1 MSKRAVRNILGSI
14 MLLVILS
21 ASTSSPFVQTI
32 PIDNRL
38 DQDPLDIHPEDHPEW
53 EEIIREAFQSLG
65 ISDILFNK
73 DMSDYYVKYPY
84 MSSAMGIDTS
94 RNWIIGFIISPKKY
108 EWEYTTSTK
117 TFDSTTFHSY
127 PATIATQMNIKEQ
140 PFAKLFEWIMGDLYY
155 YASVT
160 YDPGSGPTMDDLVN
174 LADALYNA
182 ASGSTTPSKPAN
194 VPSDPEIDEP
204 QNNPP
209 PGDLCANVTC
219 KNNYCKD
226 DGSKYMHDCQC
237 SPEDGKCICR
247 FDTCEFGC
255 DENMGGCITGE
266 NDLCADVTCP
276 DDFCSEDGSEYFHD
290 CYCDGGNCYC
300 SSTPCEAGCDA
311 GGCLGMQM
319 DICEDVACPEDY
331 CEEDGKTRVYDCK
344 CDPADGEC
352 GCLVEVCESGC
363 NAGTGKCEITM
374 VIPADQDDTGSSG
387 GGYIPPAPDGPGL
400 LGVVGGVAA
409 GGGVL
414 AGAGY
419 LGYKAVQAALARQA
433 AKAAAKAAAQAAE
446 PSLSE
451 LLARAERSADRVS
464 AAIDDGLKANAI
476 DARNY
481 REFLGR
487 TTAQNEDW
495 AETMARRARNIEW
508 AEKGVRW
515 TKKGADVTA
524 ELLGNVPGAGT
535 TFKYTYN
542 LTTTA
547 AESIASGDSVGTVAL
562 KTTGKAM
569 ETVAGD
575 AMFGK
580 VTLLKNLPTRMS
592 MRTIK
597 IATRQ
602 VGPHYLAG
610 EGLKNEVTL
619 ETMNWLKA
627 KKSATWFGKVEKGLA
642 KAGKKIDTKF
652 IGKTIKKV
660 LYTK

>member
-1 MSKRAVRNILGSI
+1 MHVSEALYQAYWNVVEGKSGGSD
-14 MLLVILS
+14 
-21 ASTSSPFVQTI
+21 AP
-32 PIDNRL
+32 
-38 DQDPLDIHPEDHPEW
+38 
-53 EEIIREAFQSLG
+53 A
-65 ISDILFNK
+65 
-73 DMSDYYVKYPY
+73 
-84 MSSAMGIDTS
+84 
-94 RNWIIGFIISPKKY
+94 
-108 EWEYTTSTK
+108 
-117 TFDSTTFHSY
+117 
-127 PATIATQMNIKEQ
+127 PAT
-140 PFAKLFEWIMGDLYY
+140 
-155 YASVT
+155 
-160 YDPGSGPTMDDLVN
+160 PTESPQDD
-174 LADALYNA
+174 
-182 ASGSTTPSKPAN
+182 
-194 VPSDPEIDEP
+194 I
-204 QNNPP
+204 
-209 PGDLCANVTC
+209 CAGVTC

-226 DGSKYMHDCQC
+226 DGSKYMYDCQC
-237 SPEDGKCICR
+237 SPADGKCSCR
-247 FDTCEFGC
+247 YDTCEFGC
-255 DENMGGCITGE
+255 DASSGGCVLGE
-266 NDLCADVTCP
+266 ADLCADVSCP
-276 DDFCSEDGSEYFHD
+276 DDHCTEDGSEYYFD
-290 CYCDGGNCYC
+290 CYCDGGDCYC
-300 SSTPCEAGCDA
+300 SSVDCEAGCAAD
-311 GGCLGMQM
+311 GCLQGQAGDPQD
-319 DICEDVACPEDY
+319 DICDHVVCPDDY
-331 CEEDGKTRVYDCK
+331 CEEDGQTRIYDCK

-374 VIPADQDDTGSSG
+374 VIPADQDGTDSGSSG
-387 GGYIPPAPDGPGL
+387 GGGYTPSPTPEGPGL
-400 LGVVGGVAA
+400 LGVIGGVAA

-433 AKAAAKAAAQAAE
+433 AKAAAKAAAEAAE

-451 LLARAERSADRVS
+451 LLARAEKSADRAS
-464 AAIDDGLKANAI
+464 AAIDDALKANAK

-487 TTAQNEDW
+487 TTAQNDAW
-495 AETMARRARNIEW
+495 SKTMAKRANTIEW
-508 AEKGVRW
+508 AESGVRW
-515 TKKGADVTA
+515 TKKGADMTA
-524 ELLGNVPGAGT
+524 ELLGNVPGVGT

-610 EGLKNEVTL
+610 EGFKNEVTL
-619 ETMNWLKA
+619 EAMNTLKA

-652 IGKTIKKV
+652 IGKTIRKV